1 MKKIFCVIST
11 AALTSILS
19 LPTHAMLHAPGK
31 AYHPIHYKPNVSYL
45 QPTGLS
51 PSQVQTAYGIK
62 NIASQGE
69 GQIIAIVDAYDHPSI
84 EKDLGVFDNA
94 FGLPACTSANG
105 CFTKV
110 YAEGYPP
117 QTDAGWAGEI
127 ALDVE
132 WAHAIA
138 PKAKI
143 ILVEANDSSLDAL
156 FHAVQIAT
164 QNGANVVSM
173 SWGGSEFSSETSF
186 DKYFNVPNVTFVA
199 SSGDN
204 GTGASYPA
212 ASPYVVGAG
221 GTTLSLDNNGNYAG
235 ETAWSGSGG
244 GISAYETIPNYQ
256 NDFQIPNNPNNMRG
270 IPDIAYN
277 ADPETGYSVYCSISN
292 KIRSAGWSVVGG
304 TSASAPQWAAFAAIA
319 NSSLGSNMK
328 NLNDL
333 LYHAASLNYAS
344 DYNDITSGSN
354 GNCGDNCT
362 AQTGYDYVTGI
373 GSLQA
378 NNLINDLASFKKYNT
393 KIKL

>member
-244 GISAYETIPNYQ
+244 G
-256 NDFQIPNNPNNMRG
+256 
-270 IPDIAYN
+270 
-277 ADPETGYSVYCSISN
+277 
-292 KIRSAGWSVVGG
+292 
-304 TSASAPQWAAFAAIA
+304 
-319 NSSLGSNMK
+319 
-328 NLNDL
+328 
-333 LYHAASLNYAS
+333 
-344 DYNDITSGSN
+344 
-354 GNCGDNCT
+354 
-362 AQTGYDYVTGI
+362 
-373 GSLQA
+373 
-378 NNLINDLASFKKYNT
+378 
-393 KIKL
+393 